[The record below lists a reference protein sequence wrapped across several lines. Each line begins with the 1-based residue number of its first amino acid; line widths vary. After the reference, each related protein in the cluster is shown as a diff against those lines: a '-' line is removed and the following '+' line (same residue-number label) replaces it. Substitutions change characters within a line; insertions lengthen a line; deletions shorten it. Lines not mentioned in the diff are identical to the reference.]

1 MFIRIWIFSYYK
13 YCIYKKDLSLM
24 VKCMPFKHEYLGS
37 NPGGLNNYRLMV
49 DPSSSKRYV
58 SIRIRLI
65 VFMS

>member
-1 MFIRIWIFSYYK
+1 MQNILIFFYYR
-13 YCIYKKDLSLM
+13 YNKKKEDLSLM

-58 SIRIRLI
+58 PIRIRLAI
-65 VFMS
+65 M

>member
-1 MFIRIWIFSYYK
+1 M
-13 YCIYKKDLSLM
+13 KKEDLSLM

-58 SIRIRLI
+58 SIRIRLTVYI
-65 VFMS
+65 